1 MKKQDKAL
9 IISIVIFVVVAIIA
23 LCIVLNKGKIFGK
36 SLVSVEGGESTS
48 IAAGAPVVQVES
60 DKEYMSLKDKE
71 TATLTVK
78 ADGEIVSEGVE
89 YTSSDEAV
97 ATVKDGIVTPVGVGH
112 TTITA
117 KYKEGQST
125 VDLKTIKPIKSM
137 KFTATSST
145 IKVGNDLQLKLQVT
159 PSDASID
166 TLIYSSSN
174 DEIGTVNKNGIVTGF
189 QRGKVTITLVDTY
202 TGEEK
207 SVNLT
212 IR

>member
-23 LCIVLNKGKIFGK
+23 LCIVLNKEKIFGK

-97 ATVKDGIVTPVGVGH
+97 STVKDGIVTPVGVGH

-174 DEIGTVNKNGIVTGF
+174 DEIATVNKNGIVTGV